1 MPINDTSI
9 NFFIESE
16 LIRLNKEREESHK
29 ASGKLSASML
39 YQPLRFQVLKTIG
52 VPRREIEPYVLGKF
66 KRGNDVEDWYVSM
79 LNKMGVLIE
88 AQKEVEYRG
97 VVGLVDAVVNSDKMY
112 FKQGTMPHEVKSVTN
127 AKLKRIAKTEVDYH
141 YKLQACL
148 YALALETDYYSVD
161 IVSAEDLRPNV
172 YVFDTKELKDDVD
185 DIIDNYEKAMKEFE
199 ASGKIPAFEANPQVK
214 WTANPNYSMFNEF
227 WMTASDKEIGKMLEK
242 MNLI

>member
-1 MPINDTSI
+1 MINDNSVSE
-9 NFFIESE
+9 FIKNE
-16 LIRLNKEREESHK
+16 LVRLNKEREESHE

-52 VPRREIEPYVLGKF
+52 VPRREIDPYVLGKF

-79 LNKMGVLIE
+79 LDKMGVLIE
-88 AQKEVEYRG
+88 AQKEINYRG
-97 VVGLVDAVVNSDKMY
+97 VVGLVDALVDSDKMFY
-112 FKQGTMPHEVKSVTN
+112 KQGIMPHEVKSVTN

-172 YVFDTKELKDDVD
+172 YIFETKELKEEIDQ
-185 DIIDNYEKAMKEFE
+185 IIDNYNEAMDNFNKN
-199 ASGKIPAFEANPQVK
+199 GKIPAFEANPNVK
-214 WTANPNYSMFNEF
+214 WTANPNYSMYDEF
-227 WMTASDKEIGKMLEK
+227 YITASDKEIGKRLEQ